1 MIVSREAF
9 VRHLNRQELSPK
21 TRSVYLS
28 GFSRIVN
35 NLTGSDFQNTVVL
48 QDFRTSMPQGSR
60 NIFDAA
66 WFHLVPAA
74 AEIGVILPEIPQV
87 PRIRL
92 THPLQPDLT
101 LLSGVYGNHGLT
113 QLTWADGRKAEA
125 LVREACSRV
134 YSFQA
139 GQSPHGVDDA
149 VHVCVNGP
157 DHQPMQEWRV
167 EYIVNSAQ
175 NRTAGHVERASEQFF
190 SDLATARVNGMFLRD
205 VATDLWRARNR
216 LERRKDAQELL
227 ASWLEIIRRRQFLGF
242 RAQLQ
247 KHADPAFETRLVP
260 W

>member
-1 MIVSREAF
+1 MPIPRETFIQHVQQQALSVTTRRVYVTVF
-9 VRHLNRQELSPK
+9 GKLCRQL
-21 TRSVYLS
+21 V
-28 GFSRIVN
+28 
-35 NLTGSDFQNTVVL
+35 GSDLHNLVVL
-48 QDFRTSMPQGSR
+48 QDYRGSMNQGSR
-60 NIFDAA
+60 NMFDAT
-66 WFHLVPAA
+66 WHHLVPAA
-74 AEIGVILPEIPQV
+74 AELGVILPEIPQV
-87 PRIRL
+87 PRMRL

-101 LLSGVYGNHGLT
+101 LLSGVYGNHGLA
-113 QLTWADGRKAEA
+113 QLTWSTGRKAEA

-134 YSFQA
+134 YSFQT
-139 GQSPHGVDDA
+139 GRSPHGVDDA

-157 DHQPMQEWRV
+157 DHQPMQEWRI
-167 EYIVNSAQ
+167 EYIINSERY
-175 NRTAGHVERASEQFF
+175 RTAGHVERASEQFF
-190 SDLATARVNGMFLRD
+190 SELATARVNGMFLRD